1 MNGFYSAEED
11 SQSVYTFFRGFFINK
26 DDENEIRKL
35 SENID
40 YLDNDRLPELNSFY
54 YMYSGEI
61 PWSDDFEKEDEM
73 LFLKDYDEN
82 NDAESSYKE
91 FEILTPVNRDCWE
104 DYHSPVNDG
113 LFTYVLCKELSDY
126 FDLVNQPQTFDLFDK
141 NNQKAFI
148 SLENTNKTEHFEVQQ
163 NFAFLRKDLFEDY
176 LSNKNLT
183 FVWIMIAAKKILE
196 EENDFHFI
204 KEFKSFN
211 EIIFYEDSTLLI

>member
-1 MNGFYSAEED
+1 M
-11 SQSVYTFFRGFFINK
+11 
-26 DDENEIRKL
+26 
-35 SENID
+35 
-40 YLDNDRLPELNSFY
+40 PELNSFY

-61 PWSDDFEKEDEM
+61 PLSDDFEKEDEK
-73 LFLKDYDEN
+73 LFLKDYEEN
-82 NDAESSYKE
+82 NDEECSYKE
-91 FEILTPVNRDCWE
+91 FWILTPVNRDCWE
-104 DYHSPVNDG
+104 DYHSSVNDG
-113 LFTYVLCKELSDY
+113 LSTYVLSKELSDY

-148 SLENTNKTEHFEVQQ
+148 SLENTNKTENFEVQQ

-211 EIIFYEDSTLLI
+211 EIIFYEDL